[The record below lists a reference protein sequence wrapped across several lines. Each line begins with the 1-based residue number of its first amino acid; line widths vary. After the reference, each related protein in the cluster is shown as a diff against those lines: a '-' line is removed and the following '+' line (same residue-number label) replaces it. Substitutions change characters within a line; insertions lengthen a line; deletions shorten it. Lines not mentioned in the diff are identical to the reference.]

1 MAESNTLEQ
10 IQHHV
15 STLLKFDVSLTPIE
29 TGHSQACFLAKAY
42 KKNFVVKC
50 FNDTQLLNIEAQAL
64 KFGATKQLT
73 PQVIAKSDTVLVI
86 DFISDATIRDGY
98 TNPKDK
104 LLCLTSAL
112 AEFHQVFNN
121 DAAVFPV
128 TQLQFLP
135 VISEIAKNCTLS
147 KTDKETLHVVEQIAA
162 QVDGLGLDNCI
173 CHGDFNQDNVF
184 CGDTGFT
191 IIDFEAMS
199 IAPPAYDLMMML
211 SINEFDQAQ
220 INEAVGHYNLS
231 NPTNPITLSNQTL
244 QRLFMLSNAING
256 FWYLSKS
263 QSGREENA
271 LFQELASRFLS
282 NVNA

>member
-10 IQHHV
+10 IQHYV
-15 STLLKFDVSLTPIE
+15 STLLKFDVSLTTIE
-29 TGHSQACFLAKAY
+29 GGHSQSCFLAKAH
-42 KKNFVVKC
+42 KKNFVVKY
-50 FNDTQLLNIEAQAL
+50 FNDTQLLNIEAKAL

-73 PQVIAKSDTVLVI
+73 PQVIAESDTVLVI

-98 TNPKDK
+98 TNPKEK

-112 AEFHQVFNN
+112 AKFHQVFSHG
-121 DAAVFPV
+121 APGFPI

-135 VISEIAKNCTLS
+135 VVSEIAKNCTLS
-147 KTDKETLHVVEQIAA
+147 KTDKETLHAVKQIAA
-162 QVDGLGLDNCI
+162 QVDGLGLDNCV

-184 CGDTGFT
+184 CGNTGFT

-211 SINEFDQAQ
+211 SINEFEQTQ
-220 INEAVGHYNLS
+220 INEAVGQYNHN
-231 NPTNPITLSNQTL
+231 NPTSPITLSNQIL
-244 QRLFMLSNAING
+244 QHLFTLSNAING

-263 QSGREENA
+263 QSGCEDNA
-271 LFQELASRFLS
+271 LFKELASRFLS